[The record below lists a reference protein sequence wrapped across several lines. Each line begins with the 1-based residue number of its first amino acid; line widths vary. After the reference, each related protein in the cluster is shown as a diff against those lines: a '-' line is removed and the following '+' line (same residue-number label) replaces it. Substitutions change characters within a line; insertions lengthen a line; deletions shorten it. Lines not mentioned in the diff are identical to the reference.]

1 MCTLAG
7 CIDSGDKGFQTSY
20 STVYTPDLMSNLP
33 TNLFHE
39 DYVNRKQGRGTGTA
53 IIEAKLLMQLH
64 RRSGIPLFMVFIDLK
79 KAYDTLDRHQA
90 LRILKAYG
98 VGPNL
103 IRIIQTVWEGDTLV
117 PRQSGYYGRPLR
129 ARRGVR
135 QGDIISPLIFNI
147 MVDAV
152 VRHWR
157 SLQSCDTPEE
167 TSVFYADDGMQAGT
181 DADAIEHSV
190 GVLTKAFASIGLKMN
205 ALKTKFMVMEGG
217 GGVGQISREAFERK
231 HTGVGQ
237 SFDDRKKEKVLCSLC
252 GKETQR
258 CSIPSRTGDILI

>member
-1 MCTLAG
+1 
-7 CIDSGDKGFQTSY
+7 
-20 STVYTPDLMSNLP
+20 
-33 TNLFHE
+33 
-39 DYVNRKQGRGTGTA
+39 
-53 IIEAKLLMQLH
+53 
-64 RRSGIPLFMVFIDLK
+64 
-79 KAYDTLDRHQA
+79 
-90 LRILKAYG
+90 
-98 VGPNL
+98 
-103 IRIIQTVWEGDTLV
+103 
-117 PRQSGYYGRPLR
+117 
-129 ARRGVR
+129 
-135 QGDIISPLIFNI
+135 
-147 MVDAV
+147 
-152 VRHWR
+152 
-157 SLQSCDTPEE
+157 
-167 TSVFYADDGMQAGT
+167 MQAGT